1 MAINFP
7 DSPTNGQSATL
18 GGNTWTYNS
27 TSGAWAR
34 ASSAGGSSITTYDST
49 TDLPL
54 SGVSAG
60 DQAFVTGSN
69 RMYVSNGT
77 GWYSV
82 SLVNTN
88 PSITSVQ
95 DSDGG
100 STPFTLATDGTGT
113 VITITASDPEDVP
126 LTYGYSVTSGSLTNG
141 GGTTAT
147 VAQGTDS
154 DVNKFTITPSSTE
167 AYAGTFELTFTASD
181 GINQGTSA
189 NSFTLNFITT
199 ITNSNYTTLLATA
212 DGTSDNNN
220 ITDASS
226 NNHTITVNGDAH
238 AGTFSPYRS
247 GGYATSFSRS
257 ASSKLEIA
265 SMPPIG
271 SGDCSIEFWC
281 KIDSQ
286 AWNGIISRGAY
297 NSSGTFSLSSRS
309 GDTELTLIWSGTIY
323 TTSGANIDVNQWK
336 WVQIIRSS
344 GTVTIYVNGSSVGS
358 WSNSSNVSST
368 SNYIIGRVDSSDYF
382 GGYLRDLRIST
393 NAQSSSSVSEKLA
406 TDSNTTFLSCHLP
419 YLSYSTS
426 SVASNSYPSI
436 SGTIKT
442 APLSPYDYTEY
453 SATDDGG
460 SVYFDGTDDRL
471 ETSAGKIPSGSTN
484 FTVSCWFYSTRSS
497 TDEIGA
503 VFGQGAGSGGRV
515 GIFLYGGTNTPIKYS
530 VDSGDTDTGVFALRN
545 VWYFVELQVTSSTAK
560 MFINGVEESSKS
572 LSGYSAPNTDLTIGN
587 LGSSWTNNLDWTGYI
602 SDFLVQTGT
611 PSGSSTVPT
620 SSRSSSGAELH
631 VKGTDAS
638 IIDKS
643 QSSNLKLVGNTTGST
658 TQAKFS
664 NTKSMYFDGTGDY
677 ITNLPDDLFAFGYD
691 PYTVEFWIYTA
702 SYPSYSSRY
711 HIFGSSTSAGNK
723 YAVKLGGGQI
733 DSGNSDGDTNTM
745 GSTCYANMP
754 TAGNWVHVAFVRTG
768 IYSNQCKCYING
780 SQGNQE
786 TDNTE
791 WGTATD
797 NTIGATASGNY
808 GFNGYIQDLRVT
820 KGLARYTANF
830 TPPTASL
837 EG

>member
-69 RMYVSNGT
+69 RMYISNGT

-88 PSITSVQ
+88 PNITSVQ
-95 DSDGG
+95 DSAGG
-100 STPFTLATDGTGT
+100 TTPFTLATDGTGT
-113 VITITASDPEDVP
+113 VITVTAADPEGIP

-181 GINQGTSA
+181 GINQGNSA
-189 NSFTLNFITT
+189 NSFTLNFTT
-199 ITNSNYTTLLATA
+199 IIANSNYTTLLATA

-247 GGYATSFSRS
+247 GGYSTEFVR
-257 ASSKLEIA
+257 ASSQRFELSGLSA
-265 SMPPIG
+265 IG
-271 SGDCSIEFWC
+271 SGDFSIEFWVYSTSDDWMVLC
-281 KIDSQ
+281 ERLGSSN
-286 AWNGIISRGAY
+286 NGFELYKNGNNQTLRMRIGNTNY
-297 NSSGTFSLSSRS
+297 DTLS
-309 GDTELTLIWSGTIY
+309 T
-323 TTSGANIDVNQWK
+323 
-336 WVQIIRSS
+336 
-344 GTVTIYVNGSSVGS
+344 GTVISKNEWHFVQVVRESNTIKIYIDDNNQSIDP
-358 WSNSSNVSST
+358 ST
-368 SNYIIGRVDSSDYF
+368 SNSTNLSVTNDFLIGGRSSYYVDGYI
-382 GGYLRDLRIST
+382 RDFRIST
-393 NAQSSSSVSEKLA
+393 SARSKAVPTEPLTA
-406 TDSNTTFLSCHLP
+406 DSNTLFITCHKP
-419 YLSYSTS
+419 YIIYETPSATG
-426 SVASNSYPSI
+426 SI
-436 SGTIKT
+436 SVDGTPFLK
-442 APLSPYDYTEY
+442 PFSPYDYDEY
-453 SATDDGG
+453 SATDNGG
-460 SVYFDGTDDRL
+460 SIFVDNL
-471 ETSAGKIPSGSTN
+471 S
-484 FTVSCWFYSTRSS
+484 SS
-497 TDEIGA
+497 TDSVSCTLGSAIGTGDFSISGWFYPPEIHSSGNKRIWTIGGNNNVNGLGLLLKA
-503 VFGQGAGSGGRV
+503 GGEIRLDFPGNVTSFNGSGGSIANRWQHFCVRRISGTATLHLDGVQKWTQSNNTINLSATNLEV
-515 GIFLYGGTNTPIKYS
+515 GRDTSGNYGGH
-530 VDSGDTDTGVFALRN
+530 
-545 VWYFVELQVTSSTAK
+545 
-560 MFINGVEESSKS
+560 
-572 LSGYSAPNTDLTIGN
+572 
-587 LGSSWTNNLDWTGYI
+587 GYI
-602 SDFLVQTGT
+602 SDFKISTSSLEGT
-611 PSGSSTVPT
+611 TVPSAPT
-620 SSRSSSGAELH
+620 SSTGALVH
-631 VKGTDAS
+631 IKGADAS

-643 QSSNLKLVGNTTGST
+643 QSANLKLVGNTTGST